1 MIIKKSNNTIELL
14 FYNTILFTIL
24 NFLLITKQSFLVGG
38 KRLEDLSWDPQS
50 GIFNKNSNIEPVI
63 QVHIMDRIKIN
74 CPKAREN
81 DRKYKYSKLYAV
93 SREGFEKCSL
103 LNSKIIGTCKNP
115 NLNSSINIVF
125 REVSPLAGALVFK
138 PGEDYYLI
146 STSTGTLEG
155 IDNSE
160 GGLCSTDN
168 MKVKFEIQ
176 EKNEQPKSEEAQKI
190 IENKYVGNNQNIV
203 KNFNENNSMAAG
215 VLQSFNDDTAIVY
228 RINNADVEYN
238 EDEIYSFINSTIK
251 ISYNYHIILVILFIS
266 VISCNFI

>member
-1 MIIKKSNNTIELL
+1 
-14 FYNTILFTIL
+14 
-24 NFLLITKQSFLVGG
+24 
-38 KRLEDLSWDPQS
+38 
-50 GIFNKNSNIEPVI
+50 
-63 QVHIMDRIKIN
+63 MDRIKIN

-93 SREGFEKCSL
+93 SREGYEKCSL
-103 LNSKIIGTCKNP
+103 LNSKIVGTCKNP

-146 STSTGTLEG
+146 CKLNCYLKIFNIIFLTPTATSTGTLEG

-160 GGLCSTDN
+160 GGLCLTDN

-176 EKNEQPKSEEAQKI
+176 VKNEQPKSEEAHKMI
-190 IENKYVGNNQNIV
+190 KNKYLGNNQNIV
-203 KNFNENNSMAAG
+203 KNLNENNSMTAG

-228 RINNADVEYN
+228 RIHNADVEYN
-238 EDEIYSFINSTIK
+238 EDEIYGFINSTIK
-251 ISYNYHIILVILFIS
+251 ISYNYHIILVILFIL